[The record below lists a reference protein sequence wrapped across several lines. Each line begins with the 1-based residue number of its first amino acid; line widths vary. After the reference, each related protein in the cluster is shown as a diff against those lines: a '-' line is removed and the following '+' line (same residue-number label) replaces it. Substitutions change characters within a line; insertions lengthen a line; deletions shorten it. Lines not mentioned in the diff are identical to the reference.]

1 MLQLIQL
8 IIALHFVA
16 PEQNNEG
23 VKVYASPEFQE
34 LAALY
39 GNIESSQNGFRV
51 QIFNGSRKDAEKR
64 RAEFLRNYH
73 EQNIPV
79 YLTYD
84 APEYRVQVGD
94 FLDRINAHHVA
105 QLLKENFSSAFV
117 ITSTIDAP
125 SWEEKSAEKRFKE
138 FVPSD
143 DQIKMSDK
151 AKK

>member
-8 IIALHFVA
+8 FIALHFVA
-16 PEQNNEG
+16 PEPNNEG
-23 VKVYASPEFQE
+23 VKVYASPAFQE
-34 LAALY
+34 LTTFYSNAQF
-39 GNIESSQNGFRV
+39 SQQGFRV

-73 EQNIPV
+73 EQNLPV

-94 FLDRINAHHVA
+94 FLDRIHAHHVA

-117 ITSTIDAP
+117 ITTNIEAP
-125 SWEEKSAEKRFKE
+125 SWEEKTAEKRFKNSAPLDGE
-138 FVPSD
+138 
-143 DQIKMSDK
+143 IKVSDK